1 MGFLRIF
8 MVGALLAS
16 GCVVGS
22 GDGVGDDG
30 VGGDDTG
37 GGGGGGGGDGTGSG
51 SGGGSGGGGAAMQMP
66 PTNARFDY
74 QLGGAYSLPGGVT
87 IVSRD
92 RQATPA
98 AGAYNICYVNG
109 FQIQPNEESMWLSQ
123 HPDLVLRDAAGKPVI
138 DADWNEMLIDISTPA
153 KRSGVAAVVGTWIDG
168 CANAGYNAL
177 EIDNLD
183 TFSRSGGR
191 LTEANAIAMMRMFSD
206 AAHARGLAVAQKNS
220 AELVGSKAQMGTDF
234 VVAEECNH
242 YSECGDYMAA
252 YGQHVIVI
260 EYTQADFNKGCGAYP
275 DLSIV
280 LRDRNLVT
288 PTQSGYMFA
297 GC

>member
-1 MGFLRIF
+1 MGIRTCI
-8 MVGALLAS
+8 VGALLAS
-16 GCVVGS
+16 GCLVGS
-22 GDGVGDDG
+22 
-30 VGGDDTG
+30 
-37 GGGGGGGGDGTGSG
+37 GGGGGDEGGG
-51 SGGGSGGGGAAMQMP
+51 DVGGGSGGEGSGSGSGSGSGAAMKLP
-66 PTNARFDY
+66 PANARFDY
-74 QLGGAYSLPGGVT
+74 QLGGPYTPAGDVQ

-109 FQIQPNEESMWLSQ
+109 FQIQPDEESTWLSQ
-123 HPDLVLRDAAGKPVI
+123 YPDLILRDANGNPVI
-138 DADWNEMLIDISTPA
+138 DADWDEMLIDISTPA
-153 KRSGVAAVVGTWIDG
+153 KRTAVAAVVGGWIDG
-168 CANAGYNAL
+168 CATAGFDAL

-220 AELVGSKAQMGTDF
+220 AELVGSRDAMATDF

-242 YSECGDYMAA
+242 YSECGDYTAA
-252 YGQHVIVI
+252 YGDHVIVI
-260 EYTQADFNKGCGAYP
+260 EYTQTDFNKGCTAFP
-275 DLSIV
+275 NLSIV

-288 PTQSGYMFA
+288 PSQSGYVFA